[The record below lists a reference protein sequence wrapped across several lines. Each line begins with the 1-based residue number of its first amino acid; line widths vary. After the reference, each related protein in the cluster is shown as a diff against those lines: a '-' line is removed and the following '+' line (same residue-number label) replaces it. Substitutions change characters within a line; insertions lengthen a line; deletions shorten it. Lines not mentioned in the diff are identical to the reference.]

1 MAFHKVGV
9 TSNDF
14 IKSLT
19 SADKI
24 AKNIT
29 SMMRDKIKLIQNL
42 TDEQVQEI
50 EVFPYSVFYVF
61 YEQYL
66 TVWKDTVTQLAISI
80 VVIFIVTALL
90 LGLDFYT
97 SAIITLTITMIIFN
111 LFGAMYLLDIELNA
125 VSLVNLVMVSF
136 FFKLHFSHSNIFN
149 RHSNRQSVFLS
160 SFAPISPESSQCQI
174 SGQKLREQNTQFHT
188 LVAQ

>member
-136 FFKLHFSHSNIFN
+136 FFLNCISVTLIFLIVIQIGS
-149 RHSNRQSVFLS
+149 RYFCRVLLPYRQRVRSV
-160 SFAPISPESSQCQI
+160 
-174 SGQKLREQNTQFHT
+174 R
-188 LVAQ
+188 